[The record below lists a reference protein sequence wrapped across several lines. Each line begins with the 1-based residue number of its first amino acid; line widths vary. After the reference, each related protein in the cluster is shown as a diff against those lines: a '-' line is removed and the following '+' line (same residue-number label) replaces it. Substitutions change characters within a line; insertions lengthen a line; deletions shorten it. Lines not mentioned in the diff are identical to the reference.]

1 MTRLRKM
8 MLEELERRNYSEAT
22 TRCYIRTVE
31 DFSRRFKRSPDCLGP
46 EHIREYQAELF
57 KQRKLSPGTVTQR
70 LAALRFFYI
79 KTLKKAWSIAETPY
93 PKKAFRLPS
102 ILSQEEVARLID
114 AALTPYHRTLLM
126 TLYAT
131 GVRRAELTHLKVSD
145 IDSKRM
151 VIHVQGGKGR
161 KDRDVMLSPK
171 LLDEL
176 RKHWRRLPRKT
187 SDWLFPGNRWHT
199 ADHPIDTKTVWHAC
213 DGAAKRAG
221 LSRAI
226 HPHTLRHCFAT
237 HMLEAGAD
245 LRTIQILLGHQ
256 SLKETTIYLHLS
268 KRYVHVVFT
277 LPSQLARL
285 ALQNKK
291 FIYGLLLQASA
302 ETLLEVARDQRHLG
316 AEIGFFSVLHTWNQR
331 LSLHPHVHCVIP
343 AGGLSL
349 DHTHWVKSRDR
360 FFLPNPSAPSH
371 FPRQVCCCSPA
382 G

>member
-57 KQRKLSPGTVTQR
+57 KKRKLSPGTVTQR

-93 PKKAFRLPS
+93 PKKGFHLPS
-102 ILSQEEVARLID
+102 ILSREEVARLMD

-171 LLDEL
+171 LLQAL
-176 RKHWRRLPRKT
+176 REHWRGLQRKP
-187 SDWLFPGNRWHT
+187 SAWLFLGKRSH
-199 ADHPIDTKTVWHAC
+199 ASDHPITPKVIYHAC
-213 DGAAKRAG
+213 KRAARRAG
-221 LSRAI
+221 LPNGV

-237 HMLEAGAD
+237 HLLEAGAD
-245 LRTIQILLGHQ
+245 LRTIQMLLGH
-256 SLKETTIYLHLS
+256 SDLEETTIYLHLS
-268 KRYVHVVFT
+268 
-277 LPSQLARL
+277 
-285 ALQNKK
+285 
-291 FIYGLLLQASA
+291 
-302 ETLLEVARDQRHLG
+302 ERHLN
-316 AEIGFFSVLHTWNQR
+316 ATVSPLD
-331 LSLHPHVHCVIP
+331 SLKLK
-343 AGGLSL
+343 G
-349 DHTHWVKSRDR
+349 R
-360 FFLPNPSAPSH
+360 
-371 FPRQVCCCSPA
+371 SPQDE
-382 G
+382 